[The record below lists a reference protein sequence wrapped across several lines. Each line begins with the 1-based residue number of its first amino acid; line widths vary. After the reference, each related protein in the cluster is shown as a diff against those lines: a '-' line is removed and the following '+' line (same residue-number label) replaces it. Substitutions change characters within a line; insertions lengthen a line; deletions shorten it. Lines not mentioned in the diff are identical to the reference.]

1 MCLNKQENLNNDG
14 GDECPRGMA
23 PLLASGG
30 RGGGRNSKIQSCR
43 QPLNNCEVFFLK
55 VFLKFF

>member
-23 PLLASGG
+23 PLLAFGG
-30 RGGGRNSKIQSCR
+30 RGGGRNNKIQSCR
-43 QPLNNCEVFFLK
+43 QPLNNCEVF
-55 VFLKFF
+55 